1 MTSQQ
6 LPERPNLEQLK
17 KQAKTL
23 LHAAQNQEPA
33 ALARFQILPAF
44 ARMAPAEIASRRLG
58 LHDAQSAIAREHG
71 FDSWRALREAVEER
85 NLSFAAAVEQF
96 VRFAVGGAAARA
108 RRLQALHPGI
118 ARASLHTALVLGD
131 AAQVEAR
138 LRADPALAKQ
148 PGGPEGWEPLQ
159 YVCQSCLFGGAPEG
173 AVGLVATA
181 RVLLTQGANPNAE
194 YHWKWHPELPRT
206 VLWAAFCSAGHLP
219 LARALLEA
227 GANPTDGVSLQ
238 ILASGE
244 NLAPLDLLLAFGA
257 NVNGIPGGVPPL
269 RYILGYARKSTGIR
283 WLLEHGADPNLAW
296 GDEGETPLHVAARR
310 WDVAMAEL
318 LVGHGANVQ
327 SRRKDGLTPH
337 TVAEINGNH
346 DIAAWLLAHGAVDEL
361 SDLERF
367 VSACSRSDVAAAEA
381 IARGHPDV
389 PQRLRPEHHLLLN
402 RAAERGDITGLRT
415 MLDFGFDPRIQDA
428 DRVTPLHRA
437 AMAGSPECVRTLLER
452 GASPNDL
459 DGMFSAP
466 PLIWA
471 VEGARHPSPT
481 ADHLAVVR
489 LLVDAGSA
497 EWAPPSDAPQVE
509 GTLERLAELRQAA
522 GRP

>member
-23 LHAAQNQEPA
+23 LHAAQNQEPS
-33 ALARFQILPAF
+33 ALARLQVLPAF
-44 ARMAPAEIASRRLG
+44 ARLAPAEIAARRLG
-58 LHDAQSAIAREHG
+58 LHDAQSVIAREHG
-71 FDSWRALREAVEER
+71 FASWRALREAVEER
-85 NLSFAAAVEQF
+85 SLSFAAAADQF

-108 RRLQALHPGI
+108 RRLHALHPGI
-118 ARASLHTALVLGD
+118 ARASLHASLVLGD
-131 AAQVEAR
+131 AAQVEAL
-138 LRADPALAKQ
+138 LRRDPALATQ

-159 YVCQSCLFGGAPEG
+159 YVCQSGLFGDAPEG
-173 AVGLVATA
+173 AAGLVATA
-181 RVLLTQGANPNAE
+181 RLLLKQGANPNAE

-206 VLWAAFCSAGHLP
+206 VLWAALCSAGHLP

-238 ILASGE
+238 ILASGDHV
-244 NLAPLDLLLAFGA
+244 APLDLLLAFNV

-269 RYILGYARKSTGIR
+269 RYVLGYARKSAGIR

-310 WDVAMAEL
+310 WDVATAEL

-337 TVAEINGNH
+337 SLAEMNGNH
-346 DIAAWLLAHGAVDEL
+346 GVAAWLLAHGATDEL
-361 SDLERF
+361 SDLDRF
-367 VSACSRSDVAAAEA
+367 AGACSRGDTAAAEA
-381 IARGHPDV
+381 IARGLPDV
-389 PQRLRPEHHLLLN
+389 CQHLRPEHLLLLH
-402 RAAERGDITGLRT
+402 RAAERGDVTGLRT
-415 MLDFGFDPRIQDA
+415 MLDFGFDPRISDA

-437 AMAGSPECVRTLLER
+437 SMAGNPECVRMLLER

-459 DGMFSAP
+459 DGMFAAP
-466 PLIWA
+466 PLIWT
-471 VEGARHPSPT
+471 VEGSRHPSPT

-489 LLVDAGSA
+489 LLVDAGSVA
-497 EWAPPSDAPQVE
+497 WAPPSDAPEVE